1 VLPCSSFQPFIF
13 SHNAMKIKIKEGL
26 PEMAN
31 VGISSMAVVLKDVF
45 LVYGQFHDI
54 EDAEKVSDGQ
64 VIMPIVAY
72 EKKRINLKTTPVRNT
87 FCNARFAVFSKD
99 PKSPRTCARFIW
111 KKRHIDKQTL
121 IDQMPTSLREGTLD
135 NDGMLP
141 LINLLSILE
150 NIESDRVAFFYV
162 PMPAEGYVTH
172 CIAVIHEFG
181 PEEDPYAV
189 ATAYLSVEMNK

>member
-1 VLPCSSFQPFIF
+1 ML
-13 SHNAMKIKIKEGL
+13 KIKIKEGL

-45 LVYGQFHDI
+45 IVYDQFHDI

-72 EKKRINLKTTPVRNT
+72 EKKRINLKTTSIRNT
-87 FCNARFAVFSKD
+87 FCNARLSVLSKD
-99 PKSPRTCARFIW
+99 PASTRPCARFVW
-111 KKRHIDKQTL
+111 KKHHIDKQKL
-121 IDQMPTSLREGTLD
+121 IDEMPISLREGTLD
-135 NDGMLP
+135 KEGMMP

-150 NIESDRVAFFYV
+150 NIPSDRVAFFYS
-162 PMPAEGYVTH
+162 PMPGEGYVTH

-181 PEEDPYAV
+181 PEDDPYAI
-189 ATAYLSVEMNK
+189 ATAYLSVEINK